1 MQQLPAQAG
10 LHAFALPKVQLCLCH
25 GAPGSKA
32 KAQHSAN
39 AMHLDA
45 KQCRTMHMVAQP
57 GADARTQSPYSAIA
71 LPMQCNAKQC
81 KPMHIAA
88 QPSPT
93 ARTRSPN
100 SAIALPM
107 QCNAMRCKAVQAYA
121 YGSSTQLRCKSPSTK
136 QCR

>member
-1 MQQLPAQAG
+1 M
-10 LHAFALPKVQLCLCH
+10 H
-25 GAPGSKA
+25 GAQYA
-32 KAQHSAN
+32 MVWYAVYLIQHNQAQHSAN

-88 QPSPT
+88 QPSPN